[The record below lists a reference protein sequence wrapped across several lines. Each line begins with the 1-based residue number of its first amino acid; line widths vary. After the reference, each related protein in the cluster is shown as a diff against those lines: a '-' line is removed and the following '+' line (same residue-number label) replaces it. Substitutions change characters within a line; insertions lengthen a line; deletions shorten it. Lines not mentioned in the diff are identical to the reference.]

1 MTSSERLKY
10 IKSLVKKTKKKS
22 KRVSKKVDS
31 DFVPLAPTA
40 PTHEDISEEYGNLVR
55 YTANQYVNYEE

>member
-10 IKSLVKKTKKKS
+10 IKSLVEKTNKKS

-31 DFVPLAPTA
+31 DFVPLEPLA
-40 PTHEDISEEYGNLVR
+40 PTHEDISEEYSNLVR
-55 YTANQYVNYEE
+55 YKADQYINYEE